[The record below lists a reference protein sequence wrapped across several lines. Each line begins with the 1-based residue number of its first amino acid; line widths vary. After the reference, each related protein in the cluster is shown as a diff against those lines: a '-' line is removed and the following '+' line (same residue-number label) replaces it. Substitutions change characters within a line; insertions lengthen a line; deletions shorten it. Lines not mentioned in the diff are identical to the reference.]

1 MISTLIFTFTSSFMA
16 LFPVANP
23 IGISFILNGLLSDY
37 SREDQLSMI
46 KKIVFYYL
54 IVGIGSLIIGR
65 FILMMFSLSLPIVQ
79 MGGGFLICKTA
90 LGWLSDS
97 QPSPQHKTENITNN
111 IDNASSQLFYPM
123 TFPVSIGPGTMSV
136 IFTLTAAST
145 YEAAKWYETILN
157 YGVIALAIALMA
169 LILYFFVTKGQ
180 VLMRKLGKSG
190 TQVINKL
197 VAFFTFCVGIQI
209 LFEGLNKLFNLH
221 ISF

>member
-1 MISTLIFTFTSSFMA
+1 MISALVFTFTSSFMA

-37 SREDQLSMI
+37 SKEEQLTMI

-90 LGWLSDS
+90 LGWLSDNQ
-97 QPSPQHKTENITNN
+97 QPTQHKTENIA
-111 IDNASSQLFYPM
+111 DKVQDASSQLFYPM

-136 IFTLTAAST
+136 IFTLTAAAT
-145 YEAAKWYETILN
+145 YDASKWYDTIFSYL
-157 YGVIALAIALMA
+157 VICLAIVMMA
-169 LILYFFVTKGQ
+169 LILYFSVTKGQ
-180 VLMRKLGKSG
+180 VVMQKLGKTG

-209 LFEGLNKLFNLH
+209 LFEGINKIFDLH
-221 ISF
+221 IKL